1 MPGSVCLMFI
11 LLNTNAYLHS
21 YITHGGRLLYVIYFS
36 AALAGL
42 LAYADVNPL
51 NGALHMSVLH
61 ACIVLGVAWYDLQCL
76 HQYIFLVVAEYADAI
91 TYYFSASAFASVF
104 AAGGADAGVNSA
116 FIVVGEG
123 GAGGTGDLFIMSV
136 K

>member
-1 MPGSVCLMFI
+1 
-11 LLNTNAYLHS
+11 
-21 YITHGGRLLYVIYFS
+21 
-36 AALAGL
+36 
-42 LAYADVNPL
+42 
-51 NGALHMSVLH
+51 MSVLH
-61 ACIVLGVAWYDLQCL
+61 ACIVLGVAWYDLQYW

-91 TYYFSASAFASVF
+91 TYYFSASAFASAFASVF

-123 GAGGTGDLFIMSV
+123 GAGGTGDFFIMSV